1 MRRGSRRGLW
11 RQKGKTAMRRAC
23 ASVAISAVTIIACTG
38 CATNSGHSFSDP
50 TADWQARNGQLLY
63 RNATTTLIGEVFVR
77 FSKKTGDFELNF
89 SKGPGV
95 MLLVIRQ
102 DSAFA
107 RVTGALA
114 RRGWSGKVDQA
125 PLQLRGWLELRAKF
139 FGPDVA
145 QKSHVTLSHNKET
158 WVLHF

>member
-1 MRRGSRRGLW
+1 MRRGGSGSRW
-11 RQKGKTAMRRAC
+11 RQKDKTAMHRAW
-23 ASVAISAVTIIACTG
+23 ASIAISALAILAFTG
-38 CATNSGHSFSDP
+38 CATNSGHPFNDP

-89 SKGPGV
+89 SKGPVG
-95 MLLVIRQ
+95 MLLAIRQ

-114 RRGWSGKVDQA
+114 RRGWSGKVDHA
-125 PLQLRGWLELRAKF
+125 PPQLRGWLELRAKF
-139 FGPDVA
+139 FGTEVA
-145 QKSHVTLSHNKET
+145 QKSHVTLRHNKET
-158 WVLHF
+158 WVFHF